1 MLHMVSLR
9 SWLLT
14 MVINLLYRSSR
25 ISSEVTKQS
34 TYILLSPLYHL
45 PCNGKAERAVKTFY
59 QSMKAAKG
67 DPGTRNKKITS
78 FLLSYRTTTRRTPAK
93 LLMNRRLRTRLDLL
107 RAGLRKNVHN
117 QLVCSK
123 EHQGDNWELNFL
135 TFWPKLGPVTYRAQ
149 EGDFIWKRHIDQLK
163 DLSETKIQPETREV
177 TEDLLLHWPCQA
189 QPALEPLL
197 AKDCPYS
204 LPQAKDYPRS
214 PPQTKLKPAKTH
226 EPIPNE
232 TVPRQ
237 CQQQYLRP
245 KNEQLNHQ
253 LNHGNFTQNALGSHL
268 SV

>member
-1 MLHMVSLR
+1 MLRMVSLR
-9 SWLLT
+9 SWLLI

-34 TYILLSPLYHL
+34 TYILLSPLYH
-45 PCNGKAERAVKTFY
+45 PACNGKAERVVKTFY
-59 QSMKAAKG
+59 QSMKTAKG

-78 FLLSYRTTTRRTPAK
+78 FLLSNRPTTTPAQ

-107 RAGLRKNVHN
+107 RAGLRKKVHN

-135 TFWPKLGPVTYRAQ
+135 TSWPKLGLVTYRTQ

-163 DLSETKIQPETREV
+163 DLSETKIQLETREV
-177 TEDLLLHWPCQA
+177 TEDLLLHWPRQA
-189 QPALEPLL
+189 QPTLGPLL

-204 LPQAKDYPRS
+204 PPKAKDYPRS
-214 PPQTKLKPAKTH
+214 PPQTKLKSAKTH

-237 CQQQYLRP
+237 CQQQFLRP
-245 KNEQLNHQ
+245 RNEQLNHQ
-253 LNHGNFTQNALGSHL
+253 LNHGNFTQNVLRSHL